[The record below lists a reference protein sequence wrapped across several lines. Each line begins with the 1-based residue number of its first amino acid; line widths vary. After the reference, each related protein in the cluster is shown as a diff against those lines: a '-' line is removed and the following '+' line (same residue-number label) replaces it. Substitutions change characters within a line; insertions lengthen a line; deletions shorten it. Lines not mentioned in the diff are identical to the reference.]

1 MKGQEDRMVKRR
13 VDEVEKRIGSFVWFK
28 FPIKLKGFFLFFYF
42 FKNAIQPATLYGTE
56 CWAVKKQYIHK
67 IIKWV

>member
-28 FPIKLKGFFLFFYF
+28 LPIKLKGFFYF
-42 FKNAIQPATLYGTE
+42 FIFLRMLYNQLRSMVLSVGLLRSN
-56 CWAVKKQYIHK
+56 IF
-67 IIKWV
+67 IKS